1 MPHFEFVP
9 LCPDKDNVN
18 TTNSS
23 DIFVII
29 PAFNEGPMLGT
40 VLTEV
45 TETGYQIVVV
55 DDGSTDDTVDTAR
68 LHTPHTLR
76 HLVNRGQGAALQTGI
91 EYALSRGART
101 IATFDADGQHRIV
114 DLKEMVELVQSGD
127 CDVALGSRFLNEET
141 QKSIPRGRRLVLRC
155 ASIIQRTLTGAKL
168 TDAHNGLR
176 VLSRKAAE
184 QINLTNDRM
193 AHASEIIDQLFNGD
207 LVIREYPVHI
217 EYTEYSVSKGQSW
230 TNGFRIMFHYI
241 ISRVFG

>member
-1 MPHFEFVP
+1 VS
-9 LCPDKDNVN
+9 LCPDKDNVSTANN
-18 TTNSS
+18 T

-29 PAFNEGPMLGT
+29 PAFNEGPMLCS

-45 TETGYQIVVV
+45 NKTGYQIVVV
-55 DDGSTDDTVDTAR
+55 DDGSTDDTVDAAR
-68 LHTPHTLR
+68 RHTPHTLR

-91 EYALSRGART
+91 EYAMSRGARI

-114 DLKEMVELVQSGD
+114 DLKEMIDLVQSGA
-127 CDVALGSRFLNEET
+127 CDVALGSRFLNHET
-141 QKSIPRGRRLVLRC
+141 QKSIPHGRRMVLRC
-155 ASIIQRTLTGAKL
+155 ASIIQRVLTGAKL

-176 VLSRKAAE
+176 VLSRKAAD
-184 QINLTNDRM
+184 QVNLTNDRM
-193 AHASEIIDQLFNGD
+193 AHASEIIDQLFNGE

-217 EYTEYSVSKGQSW
+217 EYTEYSMSKGQSW